1 MADVQWRRRI
11 IICCDGT
18 WQSSATSKDN
28 IASNVTK
35 LARHIAR
42 TGTGSKGIR
51 YNQMVYYDSGVG
63 TGSLSFFEKAR
74 QGSLGDGLA
83 ENVIEAYN
91 FISLNYQPDDEIFLF
106 GFSRGAYTV
115 RAVAGLVS
123 DIGILEPSDMPLFP
137 ALYRGYMEREYGEP
151 FKNTQAWK
159 DYRATVRAREKLRE
173 DLVDF
178 REESPGN
185 VSPTEF
191 DTSVKIKVVGV
202 WDTVGSLGVP
212 DGRFTENTSF
222 RSRFG
227 FHNVRLSR
235 STF

>member
-1 MADVQWRRRI
+1 MAEAPWKRRI

-42 TGTGSKGIR
+42 TGTDSHGDHR
-51 YNQMVYYDSGVG
+51 YNQVVYYDSGVG

-83 ENVIEAYN
+83 DNVIEAYN
-91 FISLNYQPDDEIFLF
+91 FISLNYRPGDEIFLF

-123 DIGILEPSDMPLFP
+123 DIGVLEPSDMQLFP
-137 ALYRGYMEREYGEP
+137 ALYRGYMERQYGEP
-151 FKNTQAWK
+151 FKSTKAWQDYK
-159 DYRATVRAREKLRE
+159 DTVRAREVAKGELTEGLLRNA
-173 DLVDF
+173 
-178 REESPGN
+178 P
-185 VSPTEF
+185 PTKI
-191 DTSVKIKVVGV
+191 DTAVKIKVVGV

-212 DGRFTENTSF
+212 DGRFTENTSL